1 MGKSHQQCPEN
12 KDGSSE
18 AQKWFSTN
26 ATLPEKEC
34 PRKERVFTTGDCRTQ
49 KNQPTQPQ
57 QQCIQNQH
65 WTSIPRQQKSRWG
78 AWENQDRGLA
88 PDDMAQVSFFLLI
101 SLSKT
106 QSFVGAPCPY
116 SPFSGHKENKPA
128 RETWTQSVTLSTELL
143 HLWSSQRHLLH
154 LSSINQ

>member
-101 SLSKT
+101 SLRPNHLWGPPAHILPSQDTKRT
-106 QSFVGAPCPY
+106 SQQGKLELSQSPCPLNC
-116 SPFSGHKENKPA
+116 SISEAHRGTFSIFL
-128 RETWTQSVTLSTELL
+128 R
-143 HLWSSQRHLLH
+143 
-154 LSSINQ
+154 